1 MHAAASRQGAPGPVL
16 ESGHCLREVG
26 RRINAV
32 AESPV
37 PERATELLLQ
47 AGRGIESAR
56 DALLPLVYDEL
67 RRIAARYLR
76 RERRDHTLQPTAL
89 VHEAYLRLIDQRQV
103 DWRNRAQFV
112 GLAAMMM
119 RRVLV
124 NYARQRVAA
133 RRGGESDRI
142 PLTVGVEEFDQPQVN
157 LLALHQA
164 LDRLHALDAR
174 KGRVVEL
181 KFFGGLTTAEI
192 GEVMELSHATVERE
206 WSFARA
212 WLYRSIGAGAPPS
225 P

>member
-1 MHAAASRQGAPGPVL
+1 M
-16 ESGHCLREVG
+16 
-26 RRINAV
+26 
-32 AESPV
+32 
-37 PERATELLLQ
+37 
-47 AGRGIESAR
+47 ESAR
-56 DALLPLVYDEL
+56 DELLPLVYAEL

-124 NYARQRVAA
+124 NHARERVAA
-133 RRGGESDRI
+133 RRGGDSDRI
-142 PLTVGVEEFDQPQVN
+142 SLTMAMDEIDIPPVDV
-157 LLALHQA
+157 LALHQA
-164 LDRLHALDAR
+164 LDRLHDIDAR

-192 GEVMELSHATVERE
+192 AEVMQLSHATIERD
-206 WSFARA
+206 WSFSRA
-212 WLYRSIGAGAPPS
+212 WLYRSIGAGGPPS
-225 P
+225 GP

>member
-1 MHAAASRQGAPGPVL
+1 M
-16 ESGHCLREVG
+16 
-26 RRINAV
+26 NAV
-32 AESPV
+32 PEMPV
-37 PERATELLLQ
+37 SGRTTELLLQ
-47 AGRGIESAR
+47 AGRGSESAR
-56 DALLPLVYDEL
+56 DELLPLVYDEL

-124 NYARQRVAA
+124 NHARDRVAA
-133 RRGGESDRI
+133 RRGGDADRI
-142 PLTVGVEEFDQPQVN
+142 PLTIAIDEFDEPQVN

-164 LDRLHALDAR
+164 LDRLQAVDAR
-174 KGRVVEL
+174 KSRVVEL
-181 KFFGGLTTAEI
+181 KFFGGLTTTEI
-192 GEVMELSHATVERE
+192 GEVLQLSHATIERE

-212 WLYRSIGAGAPPS
+212 WLYKAIGANAPPS
-225 P
+225 PS

>member
-1 MHAAASRQGAPGPVL
+1 MNG
-16 ESGHCLREVG
+16 
-26 RRINAV
+26 V
-32 AESPV
+32 AEMPASG
-37 PERATELLLQ
+37 RTTELLLQ

-56 DALLPLVYDEL
+56 DELLPLVYDEL

-124 NYARQRVAA
+124 NHARDRVAA
-133 RRGGESDRI
+133 RRGGDADRI
-142 PLTVGVEEFDQPQVN
+142 TVVIEEFDEPQVN

-164 LDRLHALDAR
+164 LDRLHAADAR
-174 KGRVVEL
+174 KGKVVEL

-192 GEVMELSHATVERE
+192 GEVLQLSHATIERE
-206 WSFARA
+206 WTFARA
-212 WLYRSIGAGAPPS
+212 WLYRAIGPGAPS
-225 P
+225 A

>member
-1 MHAAASRQGAPGPVL
+1 VEDAGI
-16 ESGHCLREVG
+16 SGG
-26 RRINAV
+26 T
-32 AESPV
+32 
-37 PERATELLLQ
+37 TELLLQ

-56 DALLPLVYDEL
+56 EALLPLVYEEL

-112 GLAAMMM
+112 GLAAIMM

-124 NYARQRVAA
+124 NHARERVAA
-133 RRGGESDRI
+133 RRGGDSDRV
-142 PLTVGVEEFDQPQVN
+142 PLTVAVDEFDQPQVDVLN
-157 LLALHQA
+157 LHQA
-164 LDRLHALDAR
+164 LDRLHAVDAR
-174 KGRVVEL
+174 KSRVVEL

-192 GEVMELSHATVERE
+192 AEVMQISPATIERD

-212 WLYRSIGAGAPPS
+212 WLYRSIGAGGAPS
-225 P
+225 AQ